1 MSRFAWARALA
12 ASLLIAGT
20 GSAAV
25 ADDLANRAFQLQ
37 FDASGIR
44 SLRRTA
50 DVHDTDYI
58 AANGALG
65 RLLIRFRS
73 TPNGHWRELRELLL
87 RAPSSTTG
95 GPQAIEYALGT
106 LLPTL
111 ASKASPSAVRG
122 VGTLRGLND
131 GLVPVPP
138 GAGGRGGRGA
148 GPGAQLQPA
157 AQVPV
162 FTWTR
167 DAPEPGSGGTAPG
180 GQIRWVQYTFPTPEE
195 ISRTEVFWA
204 GPPATWR
211 LLYQDGMQ
219 WKEVDARGAY
229 GVEPNAFATV
239 EFAPVKTNALRIEVT
254 LPPQGTPGVAE
265 WRVGQPPSLV
275 ESSDL
280 SVREEPDSQSPGH
293 RFCHGQDRDFR
304 GAGDQFSSYLRNHR
318 DSWKYRIPASVLR
331 CDPSGHQR
339 RPGQFGPPGGE
350 SLRRDLLP
358 HRRR

>member
-138 GAGGRGGRGA
+138 GAGGRRCGGRHLSGIGVVVNPYAGSNRRRHDQRARRLAEIVGDQGLVRVTPDLTAIGA
-148 GPGAQLQPA
+148 TNDASYFVQYLTNPA
-157 AQVPV
+157 AFGNTVM
-162 FTWTR
+162 
-167 DAPEPGSGGTAPG
+167 GSYAYLGQENLAALGEFLAASKGT
-180 GQIRWVQYTFPTPEE
+180 
-195 ISRTEVFWA
+195 
-204 GPPATWR
+204 
-211 LLYQDGMQ
+211 D
-219 WKEVDARGAY
+219 
-229 GVEPNAFATV
+229 
-239 EFAPVKTNALRIEVT
+239 
-254 LPPQGTPGVAE
+254 
-265 WRVGQPPSLV
+265 
-275 ESSDL
+275 SS
-280 SVREEPDSQSPGH
+280 
-293 RFCHGQDRDFR
+293 
-304 GAGDQFSSYLRNHR
+304 
-318 DSWKYRIPASVLR
+318 K
-331 CDPSGHQR
+331 
-339 RPGQFGPPGGE
+339 
-350 SLRRDLLP
+350 
-358 HRRR
+358 